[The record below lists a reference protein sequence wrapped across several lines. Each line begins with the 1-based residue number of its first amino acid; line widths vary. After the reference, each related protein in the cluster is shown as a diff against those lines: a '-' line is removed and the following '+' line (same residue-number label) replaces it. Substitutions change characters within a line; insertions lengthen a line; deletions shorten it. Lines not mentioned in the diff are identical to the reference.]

1 MEEPGAGPR
10 LSAVVVSAE
19 KGGGCLPGRPLAFGY
34 SLLSPQQLKV
44 WIYPEGTRNDNGDL
58 LPFKKGAFY
67 LAIQAQV
74 CRGCGSWCGRGGKR
88 IRAGLRLT
96 VTSRPAGATGARG
109 PPASGQAAP
118 VCELPW
124 RAVPGAPEREGWGL
138 VSPGPAGMTLI
149 TSVPAHGASASHF
162 PAGRARGAG
171 VGVKKACCLDC
182 QEGSAKVAFSS
193 PAPLAKAGLGLS
205 SGWAVGGAPGL
216 TGART
221 E

>member
-74 CRGCGSWCGRGGKR
+74 CRGCGLLVWPGRE
-88 IRAGLRLT
+88 AH
-96 VTSRPAGATGARG
+96 
-109 PPASGQAAP
+109 
-118 VCELPW
+118 
-124 RAVPGAPEREGWGL
+124 PGWPTADSDL
-138 VSPGPAGMTLI
+138 
-149 TSVPAHGASASHF
+149 
-162 PAGRARGAG
+162 PAGRGHWRSGTT
-171 VGVKKACCLDC
+171 CLWT
-182 QEGSAKVAFSS
+182 GSTC
-193 PAPLAKAGLGLS
+193 L
-205 SGWAVGGAPGL
+205 
-216 TGART
+216 
-221 E
+221 

>member
-1 MEEPGAGPR
+1 M
-10 LSAVVVSAE
+10 SAVVVSAE

-96 VTSRPAGATGARG
+96 VTSRY
-109 PPASGQAAP
+109 SG
-118 VCELPW
+118 
-124 RAVPGAPEREGWGL
+124 R
-138 VSPGPAGMTLI
+138 PGPLALGDHLPLDRQHL
-149 TSVPAHGASASHF
+149 SVSC
-162 PAGRARGAG
+162 RGGQSLGPLSVKAG
-171 VGVKKACCLDC
+171 VW
-182 QEGSAKVAFSS
+182 SAQDQ
-193 PAPLAKAGLGLS
+193 L
-205 SGWAVGGAPGL
+205 
-216 TGART
+216 